1 LNLQTIKVTPFPDLT
16 STPSLTLID
25 TIMNSKYDIE
35 VFHLTQQVKK
45 SEYAPELDVDDYRS
59 IYSTYV
65 NVAFFLKNPPK

>member
-1 LNLQTIKVTPFPDLT
+1 
-16 STPSLTLID
+16 
-25 TIMNSKYDIE
+25 MNSKYDIE